1 MEPYYA
7 DEQVTLYVGD
17 CLKVLAGLPDASVDA
32 VVTDPPAG
40 VHFMGRDWDS
50 DRGGRD
56 RWIEWLGDRMCEAYR
71 VLKPGGHALVWAL
84 PRTSHWT
91 AMALED
97 AGFQIRDC
105 VLHLFGGGFP
115 KSLDVGKAIDKAA
128 GAEREVV
135 GRYVPPNGKTW
146 NLSEDQARSTVGAVG
161 HNSRSAS
168 LDRTAPATDDAR
180 HWEGW
185 GTALKPGQ
193 EIWWLVRKPLQGT
206 VAANVLEYGTGALN
220 IGACRVEASGRPARQ
235 ATFNGYESDTYG
247 TGRSV
252 GLATGTTDTGRW
264 PSNVVFTHPPLVDD
278 AGEVIGDACSDGCV
292 PGCPVAE
299 LDAQSG
305 VRPDNSR
312 QSAGQPS
319 DGFHGGI
326 HNGAS
331 RHRKDTAGGASRYFP
346 VFRYEA
352 KAPASER
359 PRLADGTAW
368 PTVKPLGLMR
378 WLIRLITPPDG
389 LVLDCF
395 AGSGATAEAAVIE
408 GFRCLLIERDPDAAE
423 LIRTRLS
430 KPIQPTLGDIA

>member
-17 CLKVLAGLPDASVDA
+17 CLKVLTEMLDASVDA
-32 VVTDPPAG
+32 IVTDPPAG
-40 VHFMGRDWDS
+40 VSFMGRAWDS

-56 RWIEWLGDRMCEAYR
+56 AWIRWLGDRMREAYR

-128 GAEREVV
+128 GAERQIV
-135 GRYVPPNGKTW
+135 GPPTRHGGGKNGVYAQDAWTRA
-146 NLSEDQARSTVGAVG
+146 NQATMGAV
-161 HNSRSAS
+161 
-168 LDRTAPATDDAR
+168 TAPATDDAAR
-180 HWEGW
+180 WSGW

-193 EIWWLVRKPLQGT
+193 EIWWLVRKPMTGT

-220 IGACRVEASGRPARQ
+220 IDACRIAHDADVDLSAVQRQQHRHDGDKSWRLRPGHEQ
-235 ATFNGYESDTYG
+235 AMYSP
-247 TGRSV
+247 
-252 GLATGTTDTGRW
+252 AGRW
-264 PSNVVFTHPPLVDD
+264 PTNVVFTH
-278 AGEVIGDACSDGCV
+278 GACVEDGPCAD
-292 PGCPVAE
+292 GCPVAE

-305 VRPDNSR
+305 VLRGGGDVSGNEPSARFTDTYGEINARVPFRKSR
-312 QSAGQPS
+312 
-319 DGFHGGI
+319 DV
-326 HNGAS
+326 
-331 RHRKDTAGGASRYFP
+331 GGASRYFP

-389 LVLDCF
+389 LILDCF

-408 GFRCLLIERDPDAAE
+408 GFRCLLIEQDPDAAE

-430 KPIQPTLGDIA
+430 KPIQPTLDALA